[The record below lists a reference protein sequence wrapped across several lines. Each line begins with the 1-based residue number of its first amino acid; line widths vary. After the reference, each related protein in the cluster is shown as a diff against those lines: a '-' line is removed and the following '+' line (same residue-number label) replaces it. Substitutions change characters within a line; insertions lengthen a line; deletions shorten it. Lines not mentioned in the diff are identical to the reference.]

1 MNSKIIV
8 IALLLGLCML
18 GNNGCAL
25 VLLGAGG
32 AAGAGTVAYIGGELK
47 ASEQIA
53 LDRAWSGTQAA
64 MDSLGFTVTSKE
76 KDAISGELI
85 ARGASD
91 KKITVKLKKQ
101 TDEVTEIRI
110 RIGTFGDES
119 MSRQILEEIKKRA

>member
-1 MNSKIIV
+1 
-8 IALLLGLCML
+8 
-18 GNNGCAL
+18 
-25 VLLGAGG
+25 
-32 AAGAGTVAYIGGELK
+32 
-47 ASEQIA
+47 
-53 LDRAWSGTQAA
+53 

-101 TDEVTEIRI
+101 TEEVTEIRI